1 MHALN
6 KGTWDF
12 LSNFI
17 FFTPRTCRT
26 NISSLYHFKNER
38 VLRQTNTSAR
48 ARVKVTGIT
57 GFILKFDVK
66 LSPVQK
72 QIDAFNY
79 IANCVVITVEFVY
92 GVFQC
97 NNSRGNEMKLLS
109 VRTFSIVACGSITV
123 QSGCL
128 QIPKL
133 WTKKHSRESL
143 TKFSFGT
150 VLLYNVV
157 SFSLG
162 MQHYKI
168 PLSKRRCNWKVLVDH

>member
-1 MHALN
+1 MLLT
-6 KGTWDF
+6 KV
-12 LSNFI
+12 LE
-17 FFTPRTCRT
+17 
-26 NISSLYHFKNER
+26 ISSQLYFFFYAKDMQDKYIKFISFLKRTSSKANKHIGTCSGESNGYYRFHIEIWRKAFTCSKANWR
-38 VLRQTNTSAR
+38 V
-48 ARVKVTGIT
+48 G
-57 GFILKFDVK
+57 
-66 LSPVQK
+66 
-72 QIDAFNY
+72 
-79 IANCVVITVEFVY
+79 ITVEFVY

-143 TKFSFGT
+143 TKFSSGT
-150 VLLYNVV
+150 VLLHNVV

-162 MQHYKI
+162 MQLYKI
-168 PLSKRRCNWKVLVDH
+168 PLSKRRCDHWKVLVDQ